1 MWYVLELDCL
11 RFLVKQG
18 TSLEATQA
26 DRKTPAHVVCTR
38 ITNRLLKVPC
48 KTRHVTRSN
57 TS

>member
-38 ITNRLLKVPC
+38 IRLLKVPC
-48 KTRHVTRSN
+48 KTRYITRSN